1 MDSISNIWGR
11 DYEALHWL
19 FRNPFSLPVDLIF
32 ILTSFASF
40 SRSDFLSQDLKVSK
54 VLVLYNVPKA
64 GQQRAGIE
72 AFLNKRKKPLGTGY

>member
-1 MDSISNIWGR
+1 MKKQGQYLQHLEQR
-11 DYEALHWL
+11 YKAFYCL
-19 FRNPFSLPVDLIF
+19 FPNPFYLLIF
-32 ILTSFASF
+32 NLTSLASF

>member
-1 MDSISNIWGR
+1 MDSIFNIQVR
-11 DYEALHWL
+11 DYKTLHWL
-19 FRNPFSLPVDLIF
+19 FSNTLSLPIDLIF
-32 ILTSFASF
+32 NLTSFASF

-72 AFLNKRKKPLGTGY
+72 AFLNKTKKTLGIVY

>member
-11 DYEALHWL
+11 DCRELHWL
-19 FRNPFSLPVDLIF
+19 FPNPFYRIF
-32 ILTSFASF
+32 NLTSFASF

-54 VLVLYNVPKA
+54 VLVLYSVPKA

-72 AFLNKRKKPLGTGY
+72 AFLNKRKKPLGIGY